1 MLNGIGSQRHTVI
14 GYRWRE
20 FTVMGVAIHR
30 GQFAKVVNRVCG
42 SIVIMIACSGGT
54 AFAAQAA
61 TDATQGERGEA
72 AATAPDNQIL
82 AALRTGGGGY
92 SVDEIVIDDQRRER
106 FLAAINPAW
115 QSLGDDWQR
124 DTLLRLMSL
133 RKAGKIDAK
142 ATNRGRTAAPELAHV
157 AEIAARSVLDRHP
170 VSTDTLLC
178 DPRLRA
184 QLQTAAT
191 VVVHLPKAVEPPDA
205 QSPDAESP
213 DAYSIRKH
221 LLRLRKT
228 RHLRPELVQRVADW
242 DRTIDAYTI
251 DQLTAAL
258 ATGTIST
265 GAGVYLFYDPTGYL
279 YIGEAANLKK
289 RLLQHTSQSDRVTLD
304 QYLRSGSQGSITVE
318 LHTFG
323 AQSPANA
330 VSIRRAYESELI
342 RTRQPRFNIRP

>member
-1 MLNGIGSQRHTVI
+1 MA
-14 GYRWRE
+14 
-20 FTVMGVAIHR
+20 VAIHR
-30 GQFAKVVNRVCG
+30 GQTVKVAIRFG
-42 SIVIMIACSGGT
+42 GWLMLALLLIYGDSQATAAAPTDEAIMAALGT
-54 AFAAQAA
+54 AG
-61 TDATQGERGEA
+61 D
-72 AATAPDNQIL
+72 
-82 AALRTGGGGY
+82 GY

-115 QSLGDDWQR
+115 QAMGDDWQR

-133 RKAGKIDAK
+133 RKAGKIDVK
-142 ATNRGRTAAPELAHV
+142 ATKRGRAAAPELAHV

-178 DPRLRA
+178 DPRLRD
-184 QLQTAAT
+184 QLQAAAIAI
-191 VVVHLPKAVEPPDA
+191 VQQPEASELPATQP
-205 QSPDAESP
+205 P

-242 DRTIDAYTI
+242 DRTIESFTVEE
-251 DQLTAAL
+251 LVAAL
-258 ATGTIST
+258 GAGKIST

-279 YIGEAANLKK
+279 YIGEAANLRT
-289 RLLQHTSQSDRVTLD
+289 RLLQHTSQSDRMTLD
-304 QYLRSGSQGSITVE
+304 QYLRSGSKAMITVE

-323 AQSPANA
+323 ERSPANGLA
-330 VSIRRAYESELI
+330 IRRAYESELI

>member
-1 MLNGIGSQRHTVI
+1 MLDALGSRRAPAIGCH
-14 GYRWRE
+14 WRE
-20 FTVMGVAIHR
+20 FSVMAVAIHR
-30 GQFAKVVNRVCG
+30 GQTVKVAIRFG
-42 SIVIMIACSGGT
+42 GWLMLALLLIYGDSQATAAAPTDEAIMAALGT
-54 AFAAQAA
+54 AG
-61 TDATQGERGEA
+61 D
-72 AATAPDNQIL
+72 
-82 AALRTGGGGY
+82 GY

-115 QSLGDDWQR
+115 QAMGDDWQR

-133 RKAGKIDAK
+133 RKAGKIDVK
-142 ATNRGRTAAPELAHV
+142 ATKRGRAAAPELAHV

-178 DPRLRA
+178 DPRLRD
-184 QLQTAAT
+184 QLQAAAIAI
-191 VVVHLPKAVEPPDA
+191 VQQPEASELPATQP
-205 QSPDAESP
+205 P

-242 DRTIDAYTI
+242 DRTIESFTVEE
-251 DQLTAAL
+251 LVAAL
-258 ATGTIST
+258 GAGKIST

-279 YIGEAANLKK
+279 YIGEAANLRT
-289 RLLQHTSQSDRVTLD
+289 RLLQHTSQSDRMTLD
-304 QYLRSGSQGSITVE
+304 QYLRSGSKAMITVE

-323 AQSPANA
+323 ERSPANGLA
-330 VSIRRAYESELI
+330 IRRAYESELI